1 MQPGDTISRYRIEG
15 PLGRGGMGVVYKAED
30 LRLHRPVALKFLP
43 EDSIGD
49 ADKQRFLNEARAAAA
64 IRHPNVCPIHDIEDE
79 GGVLFIAMAYLDGQT
94 LQKKLASGPIS
105 IDEAVSIA
113 IQVAAG
119 LQSAHDLGIVH
130 RDVKSANIMVN
141 AAGHVS
147 IMDFGLALR
156 PDTTRLTVAGGAVGT
171 PSYMSPEQVTGGAL
185 DHRTDIWS
193 LGVLL
198 YEMLTGKLPFRRD
211 NHAAVAHAVL
221 NEEPAQLSRLRPSI
235 SKELEAVVAKALA
248 KKTGD
253 RWQSCRQFAAE
264 LRRVA
269 GSQANLAFSMSDVTQ
284 TVVLEESA
292 SGVAV
297 TRRSPVVAVVAALAV
312 LAAVGAGLWYSSH
325 RNQGPVAGG
334 ATSAPETFA
343 EARPVAVLP
352 FVLESGG
359 APGPVDGVVDGVVD
373 LLTTALA
380 DAAAPQGGKFV
391 VVPTS
396 EVIRRKIATPEDA
409 RKIYGT
415 KMAVSGTATRNTTSP
430 KKVDFVI
437 RAVDTSSGKATAS
450 ETFVF
455 DSADP
460 ITSRDRAVAALMRLL
475 KVDVAISG
483 QASVRAGDSQA
494 PAAYSFYL
502 QARGLLARY
511 DVSGNLDK
519 AMGFL
524 KWAVKEDPNYAL
536 AWAGLGEAA
545 MRKALATGDK
555 TMSEEAIRNAERA
568 VQLDPSLAIVHAV
581 LGSVY
586 ASFGHE
592 EEAIREFQKAIE
604 IQPSNAEAPRELARV
619 YSNLGRFGEAEDS
632 YRKAMAARPTDWYG
646 HASLGIFYYQRER
659 FAEAEAELKKASEL
673 TPDNYLP
680 PQNLGGVLTMQGKY
694 REAVVQFQRA
704 LKIQSSARTYAALG
718 AAYFYQHLYADA
730 VSAAETAID
739 LDSNNFI
746 FWGNV
751 GIYYRWTKGSEQ
763 KSKMALERAV
773 ELVGKYLE
781 TAPTN
786 YDARADLAEYLAR
799 LGKKSTALAELKK
812 IPLAAFKPRA
822 SRLALVYELVG
833 QRRDALD
840 LIRAN
845 VTTTAGLN
853 QIRDDP
859 DLEGL
864 WNSAEMRKIA
874 GSVRSR

>member
-94 LQKKLASGPIS
+94 LQRKLANGPIS

-130 RDVKSANIMVN
+130 RDVKSANIMVD
-141 AAGHVS
+141 AAGHAS

-156 PDTTRLTVAGGAVGT
+156 PDSTRLTVAGGTVGT

-198 YEMLTGKLPFRRD
+198 FEMLTGKLPFRRD
-211 NHAAVAHAVL
+211 NQAAVAHAVL
-221 NEEPAQLSRLRPSI
+221 HDEPPQLSRLRPSI
-235 SKELEAVVAKALA
+235 SRELEAVVAKALA
-248 KKTGD
+248 KKAGD

-264 LRRVA
+264 LRRIA
-269 GSQANLAFSMSDVTQ
+269 GSQAGMAVLMSDVTQ
-284 TVVLEESA
+284 TVVLEAMPE
-292 SGVAV
+292 VAGP
-297 TRRSPVVAVVAALAV
+297 RKSPAVAVVAALVV
-312 LAAVGAGLWYSSH
+312 LAAAGGGLWYSSH
-325 RNQGPVAGG
+325 RNEAPVPGG
-334 ATSAPETFA
+334 ATTAQETFA

-352 FVLESGG
+352 FVFEGSG
-359 APGPVDGVVDGVVD
+359 APVDGVVDGVVD
-373 LLTTALA
+373 LLTAALA

-391 VVPTS
+391 VVPAS
-396 EVIRRKIATPEDA
+396 EVVRRKIATPEDA
-409 RKIYGT
+409 RKIYGSR
-415 KMAVSGTATRNTTSP
+415 MAVTGTATKSSTNP
-430 KKVDFVI
+430 KRMNFVI
-437 RAVDTSSGKATAS
+437 RAVDTASGEATDS
-450 ETFVF
+450 QTFVF

-460 ITSRDRAVAALMRLL
+460 MTSRDRAVTGLMRLL
-475 KVDVAISG
+475 KVDVTPSS

-502 QARGLLARY
+502 QARGLLSRY
-511 DVSGNLDK
+511 DVSGNIDK

-524 KWAVKEDPNYAL
+524 NWAVKEDPNYAL

-555 TMSEEAIRNAERA
+555 KMSEEAIRSAERA

-586 ASFGHE
+586 ASFGRE

-619 YSNLGRFGEAEDS
+619 YSNLGRFAEAEDS
-632 YRKAMAARPTDWYG
+632 YRKAVASRPTDWYG

-751 GIYYRWTKGSEQ
+751 GIYYKWTKGSEQ

-812 IPLAAFKPRA
+812 IPPAAYKPRA

-833 QRRDALD
+833 QRGDALD

-859 DLEGL
+859 DLERL
-864 WNSAEMRKIA
+864 WNSAEMQKIA